1 MNITNNPKKV
11 LRLKIVW
18 FFLLQCLIRLI
29 VSIINT
35 NQNESSGFSEEKQ
48 LRQRSDYSS
57 LSAINSWSNI
67 YRSQAAVMKNGDMNI
82 RTGIYDNTRWL
93 LPEWWTNIAKA
104 GHMYELKQTE
114 TAHIILNNTYTKD
127 PRLTSLILWIRSWLF
142 CKQRLYAECW
152 ALARDS
158 VIIDPYAPLG
168 YYLMGQQLRINRN
181 YTEAKKFLE
190 QYEQLSGVI
199 TNDYLFN
206 RGLVYYYTRDRELS
220 TADLNSITGDPVLGF
235 EATIFLGRNQYD
247 IKNYDKAK
255 SYFARSLEKN
265 MTWNALPYLWLARTA
280 RKVRN
285 YDEAY
290 SRYNS
295 GYELFPNNIELITD
309 MMQLAKI
316 TKNQELI
323 DELRNAITM
332 SLWSSV
338 YNHELAGRRY
348 REIGET
354 QASEDVIRLWMTY
367 LSGIVMNIWYA
378 EQVRSLETQLH
389 NTLIKHIIDRYSLFD
404 NRTQSLYKEIDS
416 LNINESQ
423 TIFIK
428 MLQNKLYDRYNPATP
443 SPQFSG
449 RILTNDEF
457 AFAKVRYNILTN
469 DFDRSLISLQ
479 SLEQW
484 KWNDI
489 KIARLRAAHRMQ
501 QGNLPK
507 AYEYINI
514 IRNAW
519 YLAKLNNWEQ
529 ETEFR
534 LRQQAMRPFK
544 PWIDRL
550 LPFVD
555 PDKLLD

>member
-1 MNITNNPKKV
+1 M
-11 LRLKIVW
+11 
-18 FFLLQCLIRLI
+18 
-29 VSIINT
+29 
-35 NQNESSGFSEEKQ
+35 KQ
-48 LRQRSDYSS
+48 LRQRSDYLS
-57 LSAINSWSNI
+57 LSIVQSWSDS
-67 YRSQAAVMKNGDMNI
+67 YRSQAALMKNGDMSI
-82 RTGIYDNTRWL
+82 RTGIYDNTRWF

-104 GHMYELKQTE
+104 GHMYNLKQTE
-114 TAHIILNNTYTKD
+114 TAHAILNNTYTKD

-168 YYLMGQQLRINRN
+168 YYLMGQQLRISRN

-206 RGLVYYYTRDRELS
+206 RGIVYYYTRDRELS
-220 TADLNSITGDPVLGF
+220 SSDLNRITGDPVLGF
-235 EATIFLGRNQYD
+235 EATIFLGRNQFD
-247 IKNYDKAK
+247 LKNYDKAK
-255 SYFARSLEKN
+255 EYFARSLDKN
-265 MTWNALPYLWLARTA
+265 MTGNALPYLWLARTA

-285 YDEAY
+285 YDEAF
-290 SRYNS
+290 SRYGS

-332 SLWSSV
+332 SLWTSV

-354 QASEDVIRLWMTY
+354 QASEEVIRLGMTY
-367 LSGIVMNIWYA
+367 LSGMIMNIWYT

-389 NTLIKHIIDRYSLFD
+389 NTLIKHVIDRYSLFD
-404 NRTQSLYKEIDS
+404 DRTKSLYKEIDI

-428 MLQNKLYDRYNPATP
+428 MLQNKLYDRNNPAIP
-443 SPQFSG
+443 SAQFTG

-469 DFDRSLISLQ
+469 DFDRALISLQ
-479 SLEQW
+479 WLEQW

-489 KIARLRAAHRMQ
+489 KIARLRAAYRMQ
-501 QGNLPK
+501 Q
-507 AYEYINI
+507 
-514 IRNAW
+514 W
-519 YLAKLNNWEQ
+519 
-529 ETEFR
+529 
-534 LRQQAMRPFK
+534 
-544 PWIDRL
+544 
-550 LPFVD
+550 
-555 PDKLLD
+555 